1 MAEFGCVGKIAA
13 LVTANHLF
21 ICFCRQY
28 IVVVGPLAQQIV
40 AIIIQMVGQE
50 TWWVGKDVWF
60 VGKNVQV
67 VGNWDE
73 GWLSF
78 QLVGKFYG

>member
-50 TWWVGKDVWF
+50 TWWVGKGGTVD
-60 VGKNVQV
+60 
-67 VGNWDE
+67 
-73 GWLSF
+73 
-78 QLVGKFYG
+78 LVCGQKYPDSGQQK

>member
-28 IVVVGPLAQQIV
+28 IVV
-40 AIIIQMVGQE
+40 IQMMGQR
-50 TWWVGKDVWF
+50 TWWVGKGGTGDLVC
-60 VGKNVQV
+60 GQKCPDS
-67 VGNWDE
+67 G
-73 GWLSF
+73 
-78 QLVGKFYG
+78 QLG